1 VLSSICHSFAVITLC
16 PLGGRLFSFV
26 DVLLL
31 LFNCLW
37 FYRFNTLLLFSFLG
51 DIDAPPTF
59 SLVEPRCWIWPE
71 GTLLCKA

>member
-31 LFNCLW
+31 LFN
-37 FYRFNTLLLFSFLG
+37 
-51 DIDAPPTF
+51 
-59 SLVEPRCWIWPE
+59 
-71 GTLLCKA
+71 